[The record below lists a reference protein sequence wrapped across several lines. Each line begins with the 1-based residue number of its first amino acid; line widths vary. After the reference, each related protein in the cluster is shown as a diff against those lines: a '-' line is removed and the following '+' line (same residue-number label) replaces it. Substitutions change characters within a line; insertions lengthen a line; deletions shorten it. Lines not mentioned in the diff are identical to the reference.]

1 MILNHERVDNNCLD
15 KFGMDRHPIIHC
27 SGHARS
33 PADLFRIVSEIDAA
47 SVLFPV
53 HTERPEM
60 CTSGRQKKMAAVVEE
75 GKTYTRS
82 NNSSQRPPSLDALR
96 QSMG

>member
-1 MILNHERVDNNCLD
+1 MILNHERVDNNCLA
-15 KFGMDRHPIIHC
+15 KFGMERHQIIHC
-27 SGHARS
+27 SGHAWS
-33 PADLFRIVSEIDAA
+33 PADLFRIVTEIDAA

-60 CTSGRQKKMAAVVEE
+60 QSGRQKKMVAVVEE
-75 GKTYTRS
+75 GETYTRS
-82 NNSSQRPPSLDALR
+82 NNSSQRPHSLDALR

>member
-82 NNSSQRPPSLDALR
+82 NNNSSQRPPSLDALR
-96 QSMG
+96 

>member
-15 KFGMDRHPIIHC
+15 KFGMERHPIIHC

-33 PADLFRIVSEIDAA
+33 PADLFRIVTEIDAA

-53 HTERPEM
+53 HTPSAPK
-60 CTSGRQKKMAAVVEE
+60 CTSGRQKKMAAVVEGGE
-75 GKTYTRS
+75 TYT
-82 NNSSQRPPSLDALR
+82 L
-96 QSMG
+96 